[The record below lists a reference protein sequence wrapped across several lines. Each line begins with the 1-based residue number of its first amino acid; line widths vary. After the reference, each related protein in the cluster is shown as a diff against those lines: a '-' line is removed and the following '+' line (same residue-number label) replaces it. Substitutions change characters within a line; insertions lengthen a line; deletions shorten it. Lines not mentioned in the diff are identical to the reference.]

1 MKVKKTEWRTYEQL
15 AEKIYSKLD
24 PAAAVKHDDS
34 IYGHDSGT
42 KRQIDVSIR
51 SKVGTHDILVIVQ
64 ARDRKRAPNVN
75 DVGEFAAVV
84 QDVRAHKGVMVCRKP
99 PGKSAAKLAKTH
111 SIEMCSA
118 FDVNDHKWNEDVAV
132 PVLVSLVE
140 GTLQPDFTF
149 THDPER
155 EVLHF
160 PNKERTP
167 FVVTTDDG
175 HTQMS
180 LLDYMNMQ
188 VIKRGL
194 IQSEHME
201 FVVKDSSLKI
211 HLGDEWVKL
220 PHLRITAKTKTRKL
234 FRHCKAP
241 EYLALKN
248 YSTGEL
254 TVAELKV
261 ELPPFTDSTAWKDGT
276 NIAPYEHV
284 TENVPA
290 VQLQHSRLS
299 PAGTMGFRVLNP
311 EDLENDD

>member
-1 MKVKKTEWRTYEQL
+1 MEVKKTDWRTYEEL
-15 AEKIYSKLD
+15 AEKIYRKLD
-24 PAAAVKHDDS
+24 PSAIVKHDDA
-34 IYGHDSGT
+34 IYGYDT
-42 KRQIDVSIR
+42 QTDRQIDVSIR
-51 SKVGTHDILVIVQ
+51 SKVGTHDIVVIVQ
-64 ARDRKRAPNVN
+64 ARDRKRPPNIN

-84 QDVRAHKGVMVCRKP
+84 RDVRAHKGVMVCRKP
-99 PGKSAAKLAKTH
+99 PGKNATRLAKACN
-111 SIEMCSA
+111 IEMCSA

-132 PVLVSLVE
+132 PVLLSLVE
-140 GTLQPDFTF
+140 GTLHPDFTF

-155 EVLHF
+155 ELLHL
-160 PNKERTP
+160 PDSQTTP

-180 LLDYMNMQ
+180 LLDYMNRE

-194 IQSEHME
+194 IQSERTE
-201 FVVKDSSLKI
+201 FDVKDRSLKI
-211 HLGDEWVKL
+211 HLGSDWVKL
-220 PHLRITAKTKTRKL
+220 PHLRITAETKTRKL
-234 FRHCKAP
+234 FRHCKAA

-261 ELPPFTDSTAWKDGT
+261 ELPPFTDSTEWKDGT

-290 VQLQHSRLS
+290 VQLQHSRLT
-299 PAGTMGFRVLNP
+299 PARTMGFRILKP
-311 EDLENDD
+311 EDIENE